1 MTTEARTFDDK
12 YRKRLDKLSTTN
24 ISDAMD
30 KIGLRGAVIGIR
42 PMYKCPKIIGRAVT
56 IKVTAVGIN
65 RPKYHGAVRAID
77 AASPGDVII
86 IDNRGDMNNN
96 NWGEIVSMA
105 AKMKGISGVVVDGVV
120 RDIDAC
126 EEIGFPVYARG
137 VTPLTARGRVMEES
151 FNEPVRIGDIY
162 VRPGDI
168 VIADG
173 SGVVIIPIERIEDVL
188 KAAEEIYEKE
198 QAMLDELRKGVPVL
212 EVDQKYSYDTML
224 NK

>member
-1 MTTEARTFDDK
+1 MTTEAKTFDDK
-12 YRKRLDKLSTTN
+12 YRNRLDKLSTTN

-56 IKVTAVGIN
+56 IKVTAVGTN

-86 IDNRGDMNNN
+86 VDNRGDMNNN
-96 NWGEIVSMA
+96 GWGEIVSMA
-105 AKMKGISGVVVDGVV
+105 AKMKGVSGVVVDGAV

-137 VTPLTARGRVMEES
+137 ATPLTARGRLMEES

-162 VRPGDI
+162 VRPGDP

-173 SGVVIIPIERIEDVL
+173 SGIVIIPIERIEDVL

-212 EVDQKYSYDTML
+212 DVDQKYSYDTML

>member
-1 MTTEARTFDDK
+1 MEARTFDDK
-12 YRKRLDKLSTTN
+12 YRNKLDKLSTTN

-42 PMYKCPKIIGRAVT
+42 PMYKSPKIIGRAVT
-56 IKVTAVGIN
+56 IKVTAVGTN

-86 IDNRGDMNNN
+86 VDNRGDMNNN
-96 NWGEIVSMA
+96 GWGEIVSMA
-105 AKMKGISGVVVDGVV
+105 AKMKGVSGVVVDGVV

-151 FNEPVRIGDIY
+151 FNEPVRIVDIY

-198 QAMLDELRKGVPVL
+198 QAMLDELRRGVPVL

>member
-42 PMYKCPKIIGRAVT
+42 PMYKCPKIIGRTVT

-198 QAMLDELRKGVPVL
+198 QTMLDELRKGVPVL